1 MDLGLQDSVY
11 VVTGA
16 TRGLGRATATS
27 LVDEGARVIVSGRH
41 AEHVKDTVDALGAQR
56 CVGRV
61 GDNADPATAGRL
73 VKAAVHTYGRLDG
86 ALISV
91 GGPPLGGVMQVPD
104 DQWRQSF
111 ESIFLGAVRIARAVV
126 TELREGGSIAFVLS
140 SSVRIPLEDMV
151 VSGGLRP
158 GLAAIA
164 KSMADELGQYGIRVN
179 SLLPSRIDTERV
191 RELDALTEDP
201 RLARQQRE
209 AQIPLRRYG
218 EMDEFARVA
227 TFVLSP
233 AASYVTGAAIPVD
246 GGAIRSL

>member
-11 VVTGA
+11 IVTGA
-16 TRGLGRATATS
+16 TRGLGHATARA
-27 LVDEGARVIVSGRH
+27 LVDEGARVIVSGRG
-41 AEHVKDTVDALGAQR
+41 AEHVKQTVDTLGAQR

-91 GGPPLGGVMQVPD
+91 GGPPPGGVMQLAD

-111 ESIFLGAVRIARAVV
+111 ESVFLGAVRIARAVV

-140 SSVRIPLEDMV
+140 SSVRVPLDDLA

-158 GLAAIA
+158 GLAMTA

-179 SLLPSRIDTERV
+179 SLLPARIDTERV
-191 RELDALTEDP
+191 RELDALADDP
-201 RLARQQRE
+201 QEHRLQHEAR
-209 AQIPLRRYG
+209 IPMRRYG
-218 EMDEFARVA
+218 AMEEFARVA
-227 TFVLSP
+227 AFVLSP

-246 GGAIRSL
+246 GGATRAL

>member
-16 TRGLGRATATS
+16 TRGLGYATAKA
-27 LVDEGARVIVSGRH
+27 LVDEGARVIVSGRD
-41 AEHVKDTVDALGAQR
+41 AKNVKQTVDSLGAQR

-73 VKAAVHTYGRLDG
+73 VKAAVRTYGRLDG

-91 GGPPLGGVMQVPD
+91 GGPPSGGVMQLAD

-111 ESIFLGAVRIARAVV
+111 ESVFLGAVRIARAVV

-140 SSVRIPLEDMV
+140 SSVRVPLDDLA

-158 GLAAIA
+158 GLAMTA

-179 SLLPSRIDTERV
+179 SLLPARIDTERV
-191 RELDALTEDP
+191 RELDARADDP
-201 RLARQQRE
+201 QQQRQWHE
-209 AQIPLRRYG
+209 SRIPMRRYG
-218 EMDEFARVA
+218 AAEEFARVA
-227 TFVLSP
+227 AFVLSP

-246 GGAIRSL
+246 GGATRAL